1 MRPTPQ
7 PPIRAAK
14 RARAAG
20 LVRAIFRNVGSL
32 AGAGGFV
39 IGIASCVGTIGDGL
53 GGAGAATAGDAGTSA
68 AAMNL
73 LPARVRRLSNG
84 EFDATTHALLG
95 TSQTFASMLPVDVRQ
110 GSFNAGGFPAAGFTR
125 NAAAVFDAVAT
136 PQVESAADA
145 LAKEAVTK
153 VTTLAP
159 CASGTDQTTC
169 AKSFISSFGA
179 KAYRRSLTTDEESG
193 LLTVYQ
199 TGAKDQTYTDGIELV
214 VTTILQSA
222 GFLYV
227 TELGATPSNGVVKLT
242 SNEVASSLSYFLT
255 GGPPDAT
262 LQAAAAADALQD
274 PKAVG
279 TQASRLLQ
287 QSMGQLATFVEQWL
301 GIDTPPGTSTGTMV
315 SGTEMTAES
324 TAFIDDV
331 MTNGDGSLQTLL
343 SSPSSFVDGPLA
355 SLYGVTAPG
364 GGMSTT
370 FGKVSNPQRP
380 GLLNQASFLSTYA
393 HSSFSAPIK
402 RGHLVRTQMLCDAIP
417 PPSPS
422 LMVNVTPPLPT
433 TAQTTRQAD
442 VEHMTSPACAA
453 CHQLMDPI
461 GWGFENFDGNGAY
474 RTMEAGMMV
483 DDSGELNQAAEL
495 TGPFNH
501 DAALIAKLST
511 SKSVEQCY
519 MKRFADFAAAST
531 DPNLETSFRWRSGTR
546 RPPPSRRTCRSS
558 SSRSSSPTCSSRGP
572 RNELRDVS
580 ANVPE
585 GARRHVRHDA
595 LRSPARAVGPRQP
608 AERAAAALRRD
619 PPRARNARRVLAPA
633 AGLRHQRDEPV
644 AATARRRGD
653 VRHELQEQHDPH
665 DLMASRTWLPTSR
678 AAAATRRSPA
688 SGRGASTPR
697 PDRSASRSRRT
708 WG

>member
-1 MRPTPQ
+1 
-7 PPIRAAK
+7 
-14 RARAAG
+14 
-20 LVRAIFRNVGSL
+20 L
-32 AGAGGFV
+32 GAFV
-39 IGIASCVGTIGDGL
+39 IGVASCVGTIGDGL
-53 GGAGAATAGDAGTSA
+53 GGAA
-68 AAMNL
+68 AAGADSGVKPGSMTL
-73 LPARVRRLSNG
+73 LPARVRRLSNA

-95 TSQTFASMLPVDVRQ
+95 TKQTFAAMLPVDVRQ

-136 PQVESAADA
+136 PQVQSAADS
-145 LAKEAVTK
+145 LAKEAMAN

-159 CASGTDQTTC
+159 CASGADQTTC

-179 KAYRRSLTTDEESG
+179 KAYRRPITSGEAAG

-199 TGAKDQTYTDGIELV
+199 AGLKDQTYADGIALV

-227 TELGATPSNGVVKLT
+227 TELGGTPSGGVVKLT

-279 TQASRLLQ
+279 AQATRLIK
-287 QSMGQLATFVEQWL
+287 QSTGQLATFVEQWL
-301 GIDTPPGTSTGTMV
+301 GIDSPPGTSTGTMV
-315 SGTEMTAES
+315 SGTEMAAES
-324 TAFIDDV
+324 TAFIEDV

-355 SLYGVTAPG
+355 TLYGVTAPG
-364 GGMSTT
+364 GSMSTM
-370 FGKVSNPQRP
+370 FAKVSNPQRP

-442 VEHMTSPACAA
+442 VEHMTSQACAA
-453 CHQLMDPI
+453 CHQLMDPV

-474 RTMEAGMMV
+474 RTMEAGMTI
-483 DDSGELNQAAEL
+483 DDSGNLNMAAEL
-495 TGPFNH
+495 TGPFAH
-501 DAALIAKLST
+501 DAALIAKLAA

-519 MKRFADFAAAST
+519 LKRFADFAVAST
-531 DPNLETSFRWRSGTR
+531 DPTLEASFMTFW
-546 RPPPSRRTCRSS
+546 
-558 SSRSSSPTCSSRGP
+558 
-572 RNELRDVS
+572 N
-580 ANVPE
+580 A
-585 GARRHVRHDA
+585 
-595 LRSPARAVGPRQP
+595 QP
-608 AERAAAALRRD
+608 ATVQKNLSQLVIAFVQSDMFLK
-619 PPRARNARRVLAPA
+619 
-633 AGLRHQRDEPV
+633 
-644 AATARRRGD
+644 
-653 VRHELQEQHDPH
+653 
-665 DLMASRTWLPTSR
+665 
-678 AAAATRRSPA
+678 RSMQ
-688 SGRGASTPR
+688 
-697 PDRSASRSRRT
+697 
-708 WG
+708 